1 MVAYLKSKILSSFK
15 SKKINVFLLFL
26 LFSFIVLV
34 FLKLSSV
41 YTKTIR
47 FQVNRLN
54 VPENHVILNN
64 NNQVLNLSVR
74 TSGFNLLKY
83 YYKNPQIDIDF
94 KRNLFIKDS
103 TYYWIQSK
111 GFSAIN
117 DQFAKDVEIISMTP
131 DTLKFR
137 FDVNAVKKV
146 PIQSEVHLNFQPG
159 YDLLEDISIE
169 PDSIKII
176 GPEMLVSKIKSIK
189 TDSLVINN
197 IQADINQEVTLILP
211 DNKEENLVFSHS
223 KVLVKG
229 RVEKFT
235 EGQLKLPVNVIN
247 VPQDINLKYFP
258 RKISVT
264 YSSSLSNFNSIKAG
278 DFKVVCDFAKVV
290 EGTNYLVPEIVQKS
304 DHARHVKMSKQPIE
318 FIILK

>member
-1 MVAYLKSKILSSFK
+1 MVTYLKSKILSSFK

-26 LFSFIVLV
+26 LFSFVVLV
-34 FLKLSSV
+34 FLKLSSI
-41 YTKTIR
+41 YTKTIN
-47 FQVNRLN
+47 FQVNRIN

-64 NNQVLNLSVR
+64 KNQVLNLSVR

-83 YYKNPQIDIDF
+83 YYKSPEIDIDF
-94 KRNLFIKDS
+94 KRNLIVRDS
-103 TYYWIQSK
+103 TYYWIKNK

-117 DQFAKDVEIISMTP
+117 DQFDKDVEIMSMTP

-146 PIQSEVHLNFQPG
+146 PVRSKVHLNFQPG
-159 YDLLEDISIE
+159 YDLLEDITME
-169 PDSIKII
+169 PDSVKII
-176 GPEMLVSKIKSIK
+176 GPDILVSKIKWIQ

-197 IQADINQEVTLILP
+197 IHANIAQEVALKLP
-211 DNKEENLVFSHS
+211 DDKDGNLVFSHS
-223 KVLVKG
+223 KVLVNG
-229 RVEKFT
+229 SVEKFT

-247 VPQDINLKYFP
+247 VPKDINLKYFP

-264 YSSSLSNFNSIKAG
+264 YSSSLTNFNSIKAG
-278 DFKVVCDFAKVV
+278 DFKIVCDFNKVA

-304 DHARHVKMSKQPIE
+304 EYARHVKMSKQPIE
-318 FIILK
+318 FVILK